1 MHSSHLGAELCSRR
15 AVPPHGHP
23 TPASSHSDKQNGS
36 FVLFGGIEDAH
47 LTGNRSWIPLTAQTY
62 WQIKVDR

>member
-1 MHSSHLGAELCSRR
+1 M
-15 AVPPHGHP
+15 PPHGHP

-36 FVLFGGIEDAH
+36 FVLFGGIDDAH
-47 LTGNRSWIPLTAQTY
+47 FTGNLSWIPLTAQTY